1 MENTCPKVEKC
12 PIFVNN
18 VLTIE
23 NAAVAYKSLYCE
35 AGEAKFKSCKRF
47 IVSNKV
53 GSCPPDVLPN
63 CSRTIEEI
71 IEKIAVS

>member
-1 MENTCPKVEKC
+1 MENICPKVEKC

-35 AGEAKFKSCKRF
+35 AGEVKFSTCKRY
-47 IVSNKV
+47 IVSNKL
-53 GSCPPDVLPN
+53 GSCPQDVLPN
-63 CSRTIEEI
+63 CSRTVEDI
-71 IEKIAVS
+71 IAKAAVS